1 MSTPLR
7 PDFRRRREMGFLR
20 GGRRPLVAPG
30 PMGSWPHRAPMR
42 ACTTPVLWPAPRQ
55 PGRRRRALPPQ
66 GPRHGSAHAAHLVL
80 SPSVWPQV
88 LAQHGS
94 CRHGL
99 SPHGCPDLVGAQ
111 PSTSTWSSVSHQA
124 CPWSRLC
131 ALASGRPRAS
141 SRRRVGRRRAAR
153 WARSAPAAVLGP
165 PGLEP
170 WGGRPSPWPGRRSGG
185 SSHAWPRIRSV
196 PRTPSRGGQGRRR
209 RRPPTAERPQVA
221 PGRRSPACQSP

>member
-1 MSTPLR
+1 MTPWQSRSQRRWEMSH
-7 PDFRRRREMGFLR
+7 LR
-20 GGRRPLVAPG
+20 GWCRSRPKRSLQYPRR
-30 PMGSWPHRAPMR
+30 HRAPMR
-42 ACTTPVLWPAPRQ
+42 ACAIPVLAQAPRQ

-94 CRHGL
+94 RRHGL